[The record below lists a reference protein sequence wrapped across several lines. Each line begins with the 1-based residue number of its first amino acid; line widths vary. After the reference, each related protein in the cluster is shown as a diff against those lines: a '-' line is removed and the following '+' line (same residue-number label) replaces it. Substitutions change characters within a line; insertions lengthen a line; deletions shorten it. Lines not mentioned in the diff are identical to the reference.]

1 MEVLLSFFELYGF
14 HRMER
19 TVENV
24 QTRVRSPPRLKHVY
38 NVRQH
43 EGRPRGWGEKG
54 HGRVN
59 VRPQHTN
66 EMRGAGCV
74 IQPKGFSR
82 ADYSF

>member
-1 MEVLLSFFELYGF
+1 MLGAKGSDWDLG
-14 HRMER
+14 
-19 TVENV
+19 
-24 QTRVRSPPRLKHVY
+24 QGG
-38 NVRQH
+38 RQ
-43 EGRPRGWGEKG
+43 RGWGEKG